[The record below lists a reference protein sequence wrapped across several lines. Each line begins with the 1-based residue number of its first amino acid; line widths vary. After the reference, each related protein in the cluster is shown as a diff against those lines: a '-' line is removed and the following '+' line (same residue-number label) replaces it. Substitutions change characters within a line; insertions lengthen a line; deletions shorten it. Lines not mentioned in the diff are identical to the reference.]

1 MTQFASPGLPPGA
14 DDGTN
19 LGHLERPAS
28 DQAFVGRT
36 SAAASGR
43 ALVPTTL
50 PREFAAHESVATSQR
65 PRAAFVAQL
74 IATALKA
81 PQTRAR
87 RRAEP
92 ADASAVYAT
101 VAAGCSATSGT
112 LSRSL

>member
-1 MTQFASPGLPPGA
+1 MTQFGCTGLLPGA

-19 LGHLERPAS
+19 LGHLEQHAS
-28 DQAFVGRT
+28 DQTFVGRT
-36 SAAASGR
+36 SAAAPGR

-50 PREFAAHESVATSQR
+50 PPESAADESIATSQR

-101 VAAGCSATSGT
+101 VAAGCSASSRT
-112 LSRSL
+112 LSRSM

>member
-1 MTQFASPGLPPGA
+1 MTQFGCAGLPPGA

-19 LGHLERPAS
+19 LGHFEHPAS

-50 PREFAAHESVATSQR
+50 LRASAAHESIATNQR

-81 PQTRAR
+81 PQTRSR

-92 ADASAVYAT
+92 AAASVVYTT
-101 VAAGCSATSGT
+101 VAAGCSATSRR

>member
-1 MTQFASPGLPPGA
+1 MSQFGCAGLPSGA

-19 LGHLERPAS
+19 SGQFELPAS
-28 DQAFVGRT
+28 DQPFVGRT

-43 ALVPTTL
+43 ALVPTTF
-50 PREFAAHESVATSQR
+50 PSEAAVHQTIAASQR
-65 PRAAFVAQL
+65 PRAPFVAQL

-101 VAAGCSATSGT
+101 VAVGCTATSRT

>member
-1 MTQFASPGLPPGA
+1 MTQFGCTGLPPGA

-19 LGHLERPAS
+19 LGHFEHPAS
-28 DQAFVGRT
+28 DQPFVGRT

-50 PREFAAHESVATSQR
+50 PRESAVHESIATSQR

-101 VAAGCSATSGT
+101 VAAGCSASSRT
-112 LSRSL
+112 LSRSM